1 MRKLIMAVVLG
12 LIPAAGQACAYLE
25 PFEMANIPAAELVVV
40 GKVTEFRMIEETW
53 GAALVTVKID
63 DSLKGD
69 LAGEITFVWNSGM
82 AQGPYEDRTKGT
94 LLIGA
99 AKGGRSL
106 AKDIAPDARPDL
118 PSIIQPY
125 CGEVWML
132 PASAATV
139 AEARKAL
146 E

>member
-1 MRKLIMAVVLG
+1 MWKFTMAAVLG
-12 LIPAAGQACAYLE
+12 LMPVAGLACSYLE
-25 PFEMANIPAAELVVV
+25 PFEIANIAAAELVVV
-40 GKVTEFRMIEETW
+40 GKVTEFRMIEEAW
-53 GAALVTVKID
+53 GAALVTVRIE

-69 LAGEITFVWNSGM
+69 LTGEVTFVWNSGM

-99 AKGGRSL
+99 AKGGRSP